1 LPWDLQSSGILRS
14 AEKWFLTDVSVQPIG
29 PIFQGQETQE
39 GFLLGLVLEDGI
51 DKMSGKI
58 ACPETS
64 VRNYSSALRNNQEE
78 RTYHLLYRIFTLT
91 WLVRFEMRFFYV
103 IVEFRC
109 HHELWLVG
117 PRAEI
122 MNFGG
127 GACRIGDT
135 SWPRSG
141 TKTFPIHCIR
151 QCLSV
156 SQSVRLYVCLS
167 VCLSVCQS
175 VCLSVN
181 VLWLFELRAQKKKTG
196 NKSGWLVHT
205 DAFRFVQS
213 HEKKHRR
220 CWYLLFDYLAT
231 RLNLNIQLVPRSK
244 HTQSRL

>member
-1 LPWDLQSSGILRS
+1 MPWDLQSSGILRS
-14 AEKWFLTDVSVQPIG
+14 AEKWFLTDVSGQPIG
-29 PIFQGQETQE
+29 PIVQGQETQE
-39 GFLLGLVLEDGI
+39 GFLLGLVLEDAI
-51 DKMSGKI
+51 DKMSGKL

-91 WLVRFEMRFFYV
+91 WFVRFEILFFYV

-135 SWPRSG
+135 SWPRRG

-156 SQSVRLYVCLS
+156 SQSVSLS
-167 VCLSVCQS
+167 VCLSQS
-175 VCLSVN
+175 VCERVVAVWTARAKKYREQERMTRSYRRLSFCTVT
-181 VLWLFELRAQKKKTG
+181 RKKKNTG
-196 NKSGWLVHT
+196 GADT
-205 DAFRFVQS
+205 
-213 HEKKHRR
+213 
-220 CWYLLFDYLAT
+220 Y
-231 RLNLNIQLVPRSK
+231 RLIILRLDLTWIVNIQLVPRSK